1 MSKGPAFS
9 IEGILALTVLL
20 IFFIPVFVVSCVCR
34 ARRIEPPHPY
44 ATATWFVVGS
54 TIVTSVLVVYFS

>member
-34 ARRIEPPHPY
+34 ARGGR
-44 ATATWFVVGS
+44 TAS
-54 TIVTSVLVVYFS
+54 PLRNRSLVRGRLHWRHERARGIL